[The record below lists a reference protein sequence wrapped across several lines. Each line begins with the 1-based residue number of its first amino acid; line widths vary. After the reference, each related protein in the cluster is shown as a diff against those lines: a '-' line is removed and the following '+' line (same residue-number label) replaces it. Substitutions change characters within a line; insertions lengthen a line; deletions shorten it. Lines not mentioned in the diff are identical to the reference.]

1 MKEGKDLVIKNNS
14 KFNEENY
21 KIESPTKIM
30 FKRLLRD
37 KLAIFGF
44 AMLTIILILILI
56 VPFFSQDS
64 SVINVLT
71 KNQPPSSQHIL
82 GTDALGRDMFARV
95 LEGGRFSF
103 FVGFAATIISVLLG
117 TVFGLVSGYY
127 GGVIDMVI
135 MRIVDILMSIPTYNT
150 LYSKWIR
157 NNDDF

>member
-56 VPFFSQDS
+56 VPF
-64 SVINVLT
+64 
-71 KNQPPSSQHIL
+71 
-82 GTDALGRDMFARV
+82 
-95 LEGGRFSF
+95 
-103 FVGFAATIISVLLG
+103 
-117 TVFGLVSGYY
+117 
-127 GGVIDMVI
+127 
-135 MRIVDILMSIPTYNT
+135 
-150 LYSKWIR
+150 
-157 NNDDF
+157 